1 MTFKNIKWNNLKPM
15 KNKCEEAVY
24 RLYIVFTLHR
34 GPSHLSHFKFLEIMV
49 MKKLSGKSLWI
60 GKSFK
65 IFLVT
70 ATHSA
75 VSEGCVILVK
85 F

>member
-1 MTFKNIKWNNLKPM
+1 M

-49 MKKLSGKSLWI
+49 MKKLSGKSL
-60 GKSFK
+60 
-65 IFLVT
+65 
-70 ATHSA
+70 
-75 VSEGCVILVK
+75 
-85 F
+85 